1 MTRHYSTGAAQG
13 KLSVGDIVTG
23 GLRIYRDHFKNYFG
37 EAFRAYLWVFVPVY
51 GWAKFLAIQG
61 LLGRLAFQE
70 AQEQPESILEARR
83 QVMPKL
89 WYFLVASI
97 AMGLFLML
105 ALLGFVIV
113 GILVGVIAG
122 LLFSG
127 LGGGNFVI
135 SALLVLGVMVFV
147 IAFFFGYIWL
157 YSRLS
162 LTEICL
168 AIEPNLKPMEA
179 IQRSWQLTKGYV
191 FSLQLVFFIAV
202 LITIPISIVSN
213 LGTLVTA
220 IIGEGEE
227 FASLID
233 LPLTL
238 LFGALLIPFWQAVK
252 AVAYFDLRVRKEGLN
267 LSLEMPGYH
276 SPMNFSDEET
286 APVDSPVTDPTKAT
300 EETDLAILNHLMK
313 RGQASFMDLLMKLKC
328 DQKILKSRL
337 LALEEENMIVIVEQ
351 LDDENTI
358 YKIR

>member
-1 MTRHYSTGAAQG
+1 MIHHYSTGAAQG

-37 EAFRAYLWVFVPVY
+37 EAFRAYLWVLVPVY

-70 AQEQPESILEARR
+70 AQEQPESIPEARR

-113 GILVGVIAG
+113 GVVVGIIVG
-122 LLFSG
+122 SLFSG
-127 LGGGNFVI
+127 LAGSNFVV
-135 SALLVLGVMVFV
+135 SALGVLGGLAFILV
-147 IAFFFGYIWL
+147 FFFGYIWL

-168 AIEPNLKPMEA
+168 AIEPDLKPMEA
-179 IQRSWQLTKGYV
+179 IQRSWQLTQGYV

-202 LITIPISIVSN
+202 LITIPISILSN
-213 LGTLVTA
+213 LGTLVTS
-220 IIGEGEE
+220 IMGTGEA

-233 LPLTL
+233 LPLTVVL
-238 LFGALLIPFWQAVK
+238 GALLVPFWQAVK
-252 AVAYFDLRVRKEGLN
+252 AVAYFDLCVRKEGLN
-267 LSLEMPGYH
+267 VSLTMPGYV
-276 SPMNFSDEET
+276 SRMDLSDQE
-286 APVDSPVTDPTKAT
+286 AGPADSAVTGPRTDT
-300 EETDLAILNHLMK
+300 EAIDLAILNHLMK
-313 RGQASFMDLLMKLKC
+313 RGQASFMDLLMKLKY

-337 LALEEENMIVIVEQ
+337 LALEEENMIVIVAQ
-351 LDDENTI
+351 LDEENTI
-358 YKIR
+358 YKMR